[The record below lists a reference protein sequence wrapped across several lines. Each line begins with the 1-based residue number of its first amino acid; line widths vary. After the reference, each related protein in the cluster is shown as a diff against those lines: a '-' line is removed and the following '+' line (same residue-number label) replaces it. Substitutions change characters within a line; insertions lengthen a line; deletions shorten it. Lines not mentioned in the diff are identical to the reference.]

1 MNIQNAV
8 FRRRFAKSMYK
19 NLKLSLCEMTFT
31 KDFVSDSRGDL
42 YPILDKSSDCIEHIT
57 QNSYLLEQGS
67 IQRYMGQFFPYATYE
82 VTFETEVGKV
92 GLGFKLPECE
102 AKVLYQQGQI
112 CLKTGDQ
119 IEQTELPCTNS
130 GPQTL
135 IVTCR
140 PGYFDVYWL
149 VNGAASFVHT
159 FRVPYFAD
167 SNLQSSFEQGH
178 VSLCA
183 VGAAKVTA
191 ACGYIDSGVSQADY
205 RPIRYENGEIMIEQ
219 GKIYFTG
226 SIRMQAQGFQGVFSW
241 VPGTSQIELV
251 GAMFFDCGDGKWC
264 GDVASSILYHRPS
277 GLWYHWVCSFSHGH
291 ILGHACYEGDPRF
304 GVNVVDIQLMPA
316 MKPEDDIYDFVG
328 LEGDE
333 DPDFFY
339 DAKEDCWYM
348 AICRVDPTINRYRYV
363 FYKSNQP
370 FEGYEFIGKGLEG
383 AETGGSFVHIENKVY
398 FVCGNDFNAKSDY
411 RIYSEDG
418 MVQAKFDF
426 PDGGFRGWGTVMPIR
441 MGSRKRYFWLTF
453 DRHNGSDFNWSY
465 GNLYCF
471 EATE

>member
-1 MNIQNAV
+1 
-8 FRRRFAKSMYK
+8 MYK

-31 KDFVSDSRGDL
+31 KDFVSDIRGDL
-42 YPILDKSSDCIEHIT
+42 YPILDKSPDCIEHIT

-159 FRVPYFAD
+159 FRVPDFAD

-183 VGAAKVTA
+183 AGAAKVTA

-251 GAMFFDCGDGKWC
+251 GAMFFDCGDGKW
-264 GDVASSILYHRPS
+264 
-277 GLWYHWVCSFSHGH
+277 
-291 ILGHACYEGDPRF
+291 
-304 GVNVVDIQLMPA
+304 
-316 MKPEDDIYDFVG
+316 
-328 LEGDE
+328 
-333 DPDFFY
+333 
-339 DAKEDCWYM
+339 
-348 AICRVDPTINRYRYV
+348 
-363 FYKSNQP
+363 
-370 FEGYEFIGKGLEG
+370 
-383 AETGGSFVHIENKVY
+383 
-398 FVCGNDFNAKSDY
+398 
-411 RIYSEDG
+411 
-418 MVQAKFDF
+418 
-426 PDGGFRGWGTVMPIR
+426 
-441 MGSRKRYFWLTF
+441 
-453 DRHNGSDFNWSY
+453 
-465 GNLYCF
+465 
-471 EATE
+471 